1 MIANEINGTIRV
13 FNSIPKV
20 FELKPNVFNY
30 NKLDADVHYADGFR
44 ELVEPVLKEAE
55 HKTTIYFDSDKDVFT
70 YNVETYTPEEILKQ
84 KEQNEF
90 AKYQLRQSRGLESYL
105 KLCAEFRLAK
115 ESGTLTPELYAQIE
129 ETLIPVR
136 DELVNGQFITAKTKL
151 EIIGSDVIG
160 VELYDRFI
168 YSLTQD
174 IEELY

>member
-1 MIANEINGTIRV
+1 MKTRVINKQNAGNYTDEFIEQNKDKVINGSLVSEWVMVKEYKANFI
-13 FNSIPKV
+13 
-20 FELKPNVFNY
+20 KPIYEN
-30 NKLDADVHYADGFR
+30 G
-44 ELVEPVLKEAE
+44 EWVEGV
-55 HKTTIYFDSDKDVFT
+55 
-70 YNVETYTPEEILKQ
+70 TPEEILKQ

-136 DELVNGQFITAKTKL
+136 DELVNGQFITAKNKL
-151 EIIGSDVIG
+151 EVIGSDIIG

>member
-1 MIANEINGTIRV
+1 MKTRVINKQNAGNYTEEFIEQNKDKVINGSLV
-13 FNSIPKV
+13 S
-20 FELKPNVFNY
+20 EW
-30 NKLDADVHYADGFR
+30 
-44 ELVEPVLKEAE
+44 ELVTEYKANFIKP
-55 HKTTIYFDSDKDVFT
+55 IYE
-70 YNVETYTPEEILKQ
+70 NGEWVEGVTPEEILKQ

-115 ESGTLTPELYAQIE
+115 ESGSLTPELYAQIE

-151 EIIGSDVIG
+151 EVIGSDVIG